1 MLDRFKQSPMT
12 GQILRYALAGGAIT
26 VAFAAAYWALATFGG
41 VDANLALAIVFVIFT
56 GISFVV
62 HGRYSFAGHGDR
74 DRPHVRGARFA
85 VVNVAGFLLNQFWV
99 WWLVKEL
106 DGPVWWS
113 TVPIVLV
120 TPWLTFAAHRLW
132 VYR

>member
-1 MLDRFKQSPMT
+1 MT